1 MDSDG
6 NNESVA
12 NGTHSSA
19 NSDSNSSLSTTP
31 VRDSCSSSTEATNE
45 NASNVFDSMSS

>member
-1 MDSDG
+1 RDEQSDEHTEMDSDG

-19 NSDSNSSLSTTP
+19 NSDSNSKKLKVLCQGQHNKSI
-31 VRDSCSSSTEATNE
+31 
-45 NASNVFDSMSS
+45 